1 MFNLFNMAKK
11 KKKEEAPAIA
21 EPLQAPSIVE
31 KVESKEEKKAEGVR
45 VMVRQN
51 G

>member
-1 MFNLFNMAKK
+1 MAKK
-11 KKKEEAPAIA
+11 KKVEQVAPAIA
-21 EPLQAPSIVE
+21 EPLEVQAPSIVE
-31 KVESKEEKKAEGVR
+31 KVAFKQEQNADGAR

>member
-1 MFNLFNMAKK
+1 MAKK
-11 KKKEEAPAIA
+11 NKKQEAPAIA

-31 KVESKEEKKAEGVR
+31 KVESKEEKKADGVR
-45 VMVRQN
+45 VIVSHN